1 MYIVKPQSAKT
12 CDKPQLLHRDA
23 RAMANLSQTR
33 PNILPQFF
41 WRVVSIETQNLGK
54 AQALGV
60 LPAVEALLHT
70 YFNQRDLQPRPRGV
84 AKEKE
89 MKKQKETEKKD
100 EQSLLH
106 E

>member
-1 MYIVKPQSAKT
+1 MYIAT
-12 CDKPQLLHRDA
+12 RRTRWEA
-23 RAMANLSQTR
+23 R
-33 PNILPQFF
+33 
-41 WRVVSIETQNLGK
+41 
-54 AQALGV
+54 
-60 LPAVEALLHT
+60 EAGFLVHT
-70 YFNQRDLQPRPRGV
+70 YFNQRVLQPRPRGV

>member
-1 MYIVKPQSAKT
+1 MHCRAHKTATLNPIQHTVRRPCYI
-12 CDKPQLLHRDA
+12 
-23 RAMANLSQTR
+23 
-33 PNILPQFF
+33 
-41 WRVVSIETQNLGK
+41 
-54 AQALGV
+54 
-60 LPAVEALLHT
+60 HT
-70 YFNQRDLQPRPRGV
+70 YFNQRVLQPRPRGV